1 MWGGSPWGTLPWGA
15 LPIPVVVEPPEPA
28 VEGGEVLEVPA
39 RATTAT
45 ASARS
50 IVLQAPAR
58 AVLLEVK

>member
-1 MWGGSPWGTLPWGA
+1 MWGAAPAGTLPWGA
-15 LPIPVVVEPPEPA
+15 LAIPVVLEPPEPA
-28 VEGGEVLEVPA
+28 VEGGEVLEAPG
-39 RATTAT
+39 RTTTAP